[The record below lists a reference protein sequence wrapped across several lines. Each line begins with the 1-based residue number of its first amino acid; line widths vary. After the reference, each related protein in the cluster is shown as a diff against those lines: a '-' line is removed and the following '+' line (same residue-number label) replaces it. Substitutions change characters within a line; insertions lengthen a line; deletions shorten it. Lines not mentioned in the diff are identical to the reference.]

1 MLMYKLHVR
10 YSEVCFNWCM
20 CVLGVYVCV
29 GCVWCVGC
37 VCVCVCVCV
46 HVPCAPYQW

>member
-20 CVLGVYVCV
+20 CMCVLGVYGVLGVCV
-29 GCVWCVGC
+29 Y
-37 VCVCVCVCV
+37 VCVCMC
-46 HVPCAPYQW
+46 HVFPTNGEGHSC